1 MRAVGQVQARS
12 TGEVRSWP
20 WGMSCRRRGS
30 GGARAGRLDGC
41 LADGCMCVGSWVDEA
56 RRAGCRLRMTNTTDD
71 EHNGWTD
78 IHKQTDG

>member
-30 GGARAGRLDGC
+30 RGARAGRLAG
-41 LADGCMCVGSWVDEA
+41 
-56 RRAGCRLRMTNTTDD
+56 RRAHVCGIMGGRGPEGRMQAQDD
-71 EHNGWTD
+71 EHNG
-78 IHKQTDG
+78 